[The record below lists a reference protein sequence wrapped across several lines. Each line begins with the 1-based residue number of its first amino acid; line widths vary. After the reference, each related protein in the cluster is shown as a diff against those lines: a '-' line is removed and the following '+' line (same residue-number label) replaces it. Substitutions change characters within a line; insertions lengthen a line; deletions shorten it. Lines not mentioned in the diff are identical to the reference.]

1 MKKYKL
7 STNVSGNIVSRGEKF
22 EVILKTENVPKGKL
36 IPFSIVTSGND
47 PKLLL
52 QPLKGRFQVQDVDNC
67 LCGSSSLSFNVSPD
81 RPTQRKEIMVISL
94 DGTSE
99 KLEIIL
105 DFSKKMPKP
114 VVVEDIKVE
123 KKVEPAEPKVE
134 KNVQP
139 VAPKVEKKVEPAAPK
154 VEEKVQPTKDKKD

>member
-52 QPLKGRFQVQDVDNC
+52 QPLKGRFQVQDVDSC

-94 DGTSE
+94 DGISE

-114 VVVEDIKVE
+114 VVVEPATTKVE
-123 KKVEPAEPKVE
+123 KKV
-134 KNVQP
+134 QP
-139 VAPKVEKKVEPAAPK
+139 VVPKVEKKVQPVVPK
-154 VEEKVQPTKDKKD
+154 VEKKVQPVVDKKD